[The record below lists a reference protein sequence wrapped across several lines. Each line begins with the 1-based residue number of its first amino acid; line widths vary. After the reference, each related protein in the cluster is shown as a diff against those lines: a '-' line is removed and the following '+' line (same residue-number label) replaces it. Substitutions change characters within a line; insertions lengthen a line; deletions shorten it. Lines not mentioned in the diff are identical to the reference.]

1 MKYLNLKPI
10 AAAAI
15 LIGAMTSHS
24 VVYAHEGDDDLA
36 KPVKAPATP
45 AAEAKVQIP
54 ATADAIW
61 QAIDQ
66 KSDELAKLSQ
76 SGSLGDV
83 HHIAFA
89 IRDLVAALPEHSKTL
104 SADQQ
109 SKVQGGV
116 KFVATLAERLDA
128 SGDANDK
135 AGVQDN
141 YDKLKK
147 VLESLRANY
156 SDKAGG

>member
-1 MKYLNLKPI
+1 MKHLNLKPI

-15 LIGAMTSHS
+15 LIGAVANYG
-24 VVYAHEGDDDLA
+24 VVYAHDDHDDKA
-36 KPVKAPATP
+36 KPAAAAPG
-45 AAEAKVQIP
+45 AEAKVQIP
-54 ATADAIW
+54 ATAEAIW
-61 QAIDQ
+61 QAIDH
-66 KSDELAKLSQ
+66 KSGELAKLIQ

-83 HHIAFA
+83 HHVAFA

-135 AGVQDN
+135 AGAQDN

-156 SDKAGG
+156 SAKAGG